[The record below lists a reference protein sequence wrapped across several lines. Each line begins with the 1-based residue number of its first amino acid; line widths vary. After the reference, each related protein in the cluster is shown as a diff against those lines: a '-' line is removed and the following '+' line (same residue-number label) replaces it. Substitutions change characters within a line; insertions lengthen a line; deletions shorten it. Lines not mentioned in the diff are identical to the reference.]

1 MTSKGGLRYEFASP
15 GWIAFMHGMVTDR
28 MERFRTEAPD
38 IAWSICEVFTDP
50 PTHLSASGAPLAWSC
65 LVRSGEL
72 IFEARER
79 DDVEFKVIA
88 DYDAVVPLGRY
99 DTMGDPGR
107 QKKLFEMAASLQKS
121 GTMKIVGDRSKRDAR
136 VGDFHDLIAR
146 VTA

>member
-1 MTSKGGLRYEFASP
+1 MTSELGLRYEFASP
-15 GWIAFMHGMVTDR
+15 GWVAFMHGMVTER
-28 MERFRTEAPD
+28 LQRFRTEAPD

-50 PTHLSASGAPLAWSC
+50 PKHLSASGAPLAWSC
-65 LVRSGEL
+65 IVRNGEL

-88 DYDAVVPLGRY
+88 DYDAIVPLGRY
-99 DTMGDPGR
+99 DTMGDPER
-107 QKKLFEMAASLQKS
+107 RTELSEMAARLQKS
-121 GTMKIVGDRSKRDAR
+121 GVMKTMGDRSKRDPR